1 MLLCVALL
9 IFAINI
15 SKTLCHSATLYLEE
29 TRLAPSSAV
38 DKVTAN
44 GLAGRHAGNSR
55 KWQKVLCGVKKNC
68 QSHKLIFT
76 QNNFLDFKILAA

>member
-1 MLLCVALL
+1 MCCTVD
-9 IFAINI
+9 IRYKYFENFVPFR
-15 SKTLCHSATLYLEE
+15 TLYLEE

-44 GLAGRHAGNSR
+44 GLTGRHAGNSR